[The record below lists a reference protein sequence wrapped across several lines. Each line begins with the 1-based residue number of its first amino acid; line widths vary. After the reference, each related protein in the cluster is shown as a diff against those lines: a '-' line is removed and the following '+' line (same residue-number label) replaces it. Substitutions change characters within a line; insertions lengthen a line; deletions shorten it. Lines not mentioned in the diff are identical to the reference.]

1 MKKRPSFAALIEL
14 LKARN
19 DHELPKDWAELEEH
33 VKRVYQ
39 TLLELDGERA
49 VVARNVL
56 VQGRDGGSYQI
67 DVYYEFELAK
77 VRHRVAIECK
87 NTKRAVER
95 KDVLAFKA
103 VLDDCL
109 GMQGVIVSMNGF
121 QQGAKDFASANGL
134 IALSVQ
140 DLPSLGNI
148 LGMRLETVLMPAE
161 ATIGEPFWSIYELET
176 FAPLRRDLQ
185 ESACGVLFY
194 SKEQANEFFVA
205 QGLSESWVVRGL
217 NKNHLGSFILT
228 VDSLNGRYA
237 VAIPPHLQ
245 PDTGYGMAFS
255 LITREDLI
263 RTYCEGSSLPPQPM
277 VMPSLK

>member
-1 MKKRPSFAALIEL
+1 MKKRPSFATLIEL
-14 LKARN
+14 LKTPN

-67 DVYYEFELAK
+67 DVYYEFELAR

-87 NTKRAVER
+87 NKKRAVER

-109 GMQGVIVSMNGF
+109 GMQGVIVSISGF
-121 QQGAKDFASANGL
+121 QQGAIDFASANGL
-134 IALSVQ
+134 IALSLQ

-148 LGMRLETVLMPAE
+148 LGMRLESVLMPTE
-161 ATIGEPFWSIYELET
+161 ATIGEPFWSIYDLET
-176 FAPLRRDLQ
+176 FAPLGRELQ
-185 ESACGVLFY
+185 EDACGVLFY
-194 SKEQANEFFVA
+194 AKEQACNFLA
-205 QGLSESWVVRGL
+205 SQGLSKNWVVRGL
-217 NKNHLGSFILT
+217 SKSNLVSFILT
-228 VDSLNGRYA
+228 VDSLKGQYA
-237 VAIPPHLQ
+237 VAIPSHLQ
-245 PDTGYGMAFS
+245 PDAAYGIAFS

-263 RTYCEGSSLPPQPM
+263 REYCEGRTLPTQPM
-277 VMPSLK
+277 VMPSLQ